1 MLLGVEISYALTAFD
16 ADASRDR
23 KRHPVIM
30 LLDLL
35 ELFYQKQK
43 VGLSVSESEALE
55 VLGRDEIG
63 RWPSYVKLLEKQNLI
78 TRTDTNNFVL
88 ARNLAQI
95 DFWTFY
101 SQLPYPLP
109 HRKDIGNIHAD
120 DEWMEKIGPALIE
133 SDDYLAAKLAI
144 PLSTILES
152 K

>member
-1 MLLGVEISYALTAFD
+1 MLLGVKSGYHCTAFD

-30 LLDLL
+30 LLDLV

-55 VLGRDEIG
+55 VLGRDEMGCASAG
-63 RWPSYVKLLEKQNLI
+63 RAMSNYLKTKFDYAVQIPI
-78 TRTDTNNFVL
+78 TL
-88 ARNLAQI
+88 YSARNLAQI

-120 DEWMEKIGPALIE
+120 DEWMEK
-133 SDDYLAAKLAI
+133 LAQL
-144 PLSTILES
+144 
-152 K
+152 